1 MKTLFIIHAGPDE
14 HRVPEMLER
23 RGAKGYTQIGHGIG
37 AGTSGRLEGTRAW
50 PGHATL
56 WLTVV
61 PDDEAEVLVQALR
74 DMKAGLESGEHLHA
88 SVISTETF
96 I

>member
-1 MKTLFIIHAGPDE
+1 MKTIFIIHAGADE
-14 HRVPEMLER
+14 HRVPRLLEQHKAR
-23 RGAKGYTQIGHGIG
+23 GYTQIGHGIG

-61 PDDEAEVLVQALR
+61 PNDEAEVLVNALR
-74 DMKAGLESGEHLHA
+74 DMKAALEPGEHLHA
-88 SVISTETF
+88 SIMQTDDF

>member
-1 MKTLFIIHAGPDE
+1 MKTIFIIHAGPDE
-14 HRVPEMLER
+14 HRVPQLLETH
-23 RGAKGYTQIGHGIG
+23 GARGYTQIGHGIG
-37 AGTSGRLEGTRAW
+37 SGATGRLEGTRAW

-61 PDDEAEVLVQALR
+61 PDQEAEVLVQALR
-74 DMKAGLESGEHLHA
+74 GMKAALEPGEHLHA
-88 SVISTETF
+88 SVMLTDDF

>member
-1 MKTLFIIHAGPDE
+1 MKTIFIIHAGPDE
-14 HRVPEMLER
+14 HRVPRMLEQH
-23 RGAKGYTQIGHGIG
+23 GARGYTQIGHGTG
-37 AGTSGRLEGTRAW
+37 AGSTGRLEGTRAW

-61 PDDEAEVLVQALR
+61 PDDEAAELVRALR
-74 DMKAGLESGEHLHA
+74 GLKAGLEAGEHLHA
-88 SVISTETF
+88 SVMHTDEF

>member
-14 HRVPEMLER
+14 HRVPRLLEQH
-23 RGAKGYTQIGHGIG
+23 GARGYTQLGHGVG
-37 AGTSGRLEGTRAW
+37 AGASGRLEGTRAW

-56 WLTVV
+56 WLTIV
-61 PDDEAEVLVQALR
+61 PDHEAEVLTQALR
-74 DMKAGLESGEHLHA
+74 EVKAGLEPGEHLHA
-88 SVISTETF
+88 SVMQTDDF